1 MFGLIETGFGNLTLG
16 NLGMLLIGALLIW
29 GGIAKKKEPL
39 LLVPIGFGA
48 IIVNLPL
55 SGLMMHTPEGL
66 PALGGLSEVASGEIG
81 LLNLVYHYGLYTKV
95 IPLLI
100 FLGVGTMMDFQP
112 TIARPISL
120 VFGAAAQ
127 LGVFIIFLGAYY
139 SGYFTLEEAA
149 CAAMI
154 GGSDG
159 PPTVF
164 ITVALAPH
172 LLGPITMIAYAYMA
186 LVPLIQPP
194 VIRSLTTQK
203 ERAMEMNQEVRE
215 VSKGELIL
223 FPILVFLV
231 STLLVPG
238 SAPLIGMLMFGNLLR
253 VSGVTER
260 LAIAGS
266 TMNDI
271 LLVLLGLCVGA
282 LMPAQVF
289 FDPRTLLMI
298 LLAIF
303 AFVIGTAGGV
313 ITAKILNLFIK
324 DKINPIIGA
333 AGVSAVPM
341 AARVAHSEGLRAN
354 PNNYLIMHALGPNMA
369 GAISTSVVAG
379 VFLGMIG
386 Y

>member
-48 IIVNLPL
+48 IMVNLPL

-81 LLNLVYHYGLYTKV
+81 LLNLIYYYGLYTKV

-127 LGVFIIFLGAYY
+127 IGVFIIFLAAYY
-139 SGYFTLEEAA
+139 SGFFTLEEAA

-164 ITVALAPH
+164 VTVALAPH

>member
-48 IIVNLPL
+48 IMVNLPL

-127 LGVFIIFLGAYY
+127 IGVFIIFLAAYY

-203 ERAMEMNQEVRE
+203 ERAMEMDQEVRE

-298 LLAIF
+298 LLAVF

>member
-127 LGVFIIFLGAYY
+127 LGVFIIFLAAYF
-139 SGYFTLEEAA
+139 SGFFTLEEAA
-149 CAAMI
+149 SVAMI

-266 TMNDI
+266 TMNDM